1 MSGRAEDGGDE
12 VIDVDATGMPVDSPY
27 GPGVAAINKKPVKLG
42 EVKQL
47 FSEGA
52 CIDNNAARL

>member
-1 MSGRAEDGGDE
+1 
-12 VIDVDATGMPVDSPY
+12 VIDVDATGMQVDSPY

-52 CIDNNAARL
+52 SIDNNAARI